1 MRLRHRSAVQAGMRR
16 SRLTMDAPAT
26 ARLFVA
32 LWPDGAL
39 RQRLAEQVRH
49 WRWPR
54 GARLVAPENLHLT
67 LHFLGS
73 QPRGCI
79 AAIDELLRAVRSV
92 AFELALQ
99 EADVWRGGVA
109 VLESTEVPG
118 ELAGLHAVLGEGLR
132 RIGIEPE
139 RRPWRPHVTLARR
152 ARGAVASSVGLPLR
166 WHGCGAVLVE
176 SRDGY
181 HVVSTRLPCGEP

>member
-1 MRLRHRSAVQAGMRR
+1 
-16 SRLTMDAPAT
+16 MDAPAA

-39 RQRLAEQVRH
+39 RRLLAEQARQ
-49 WRWPR
+49 WQWPR

-79 AAIDELLRAVRSV
+79 APIDKLLQEIGSV
-92 AFELALQ
+92 AFELALH
-99 EADVWRGGVA
+99 EANVWHGGVA
-109 VLESTEVPG
+109 VLEPLEVPS
-118 ELAGLHAVLGEGLR
+118 ELADLHAVLGKGLR

-152 ARGAVASSVGLPLR
+152 ARGAVPSSAGLPLH
-166 WHGCGAVLVE
+166 WPGCGAVLVE
-176 SRDGY
+176 SHDGY
-181 HVVSTRLPCGEP
+181 HVVSTRQPRGEP